1 MNIAATATKSD
12 RWQILFSLFSLYI
25 IWGSTYF
32 AIRFVV
38 VDFPPFMAGAIRFL
52 IAGSVLF
59 VVLRVRGAASPTRAE
74 WFDAAKVGALLMG
87 GGMGGVMM
95 AQSLGVASSLTAI
108 FPAATPLLVSLF
120 TGLWGQWPRR
130 AEWLGLLVGFAGVVL
145 LGLEGSLRSN
155 ITGTL
160 VLMLA
165 PICWSFGT
173 AWSQHLKL
181 PKGLMA
187 SATEMFTGG
196 VVLLLLSLIFGE
208 RFTHMPSWSAIAA
221 LVYLIVFGSLIAYSS
236 FVYLVGRVRPALAT
250 SYAYVNP
257 VIAVLLGMGLGNE
270 KLSIF
275 SLIALP
281 IILLG
286 VALVATAKGGEQ
298 KAES

>member
-1 MNIAATATKSD
+1 VQTTLPELKSD
-12 RWQILFSLFSLYI
+12 RWLILFALFSLYI

-38 VDFPPFMAGAIRFL
+38 ADMPPFLAGGVRFV
-52 IAGSVLF
+52 IAGGVLF
-59 VVLRVRGAASPTRAE
+59 AVLKARGAVSPSRAE
-74 WFDAAKVGALLMG
+74 WGDAAKVGALLMG

-120 TGLWGQWPRR
+120 SGLWGQWPRR

-145 LGLEGSLRSN
+145 LSLEGSLRSN

-160 VLMLA
+160 VLALA

-173 AWSQHLKL
+173 AWSRHLKL

-187 SATEMFTGG
+187 SATEMLTGG
-196 VVLLLLSLIFGE
+196 IVLLLLSLLFGE
-208 RFTHMPSWSAIAA
+208 RITKVPGWPAITAF
-221 LVYLIVFGSLIAYSS
+221 VYLIVFGSLIAYSS
-236 FVYLVGRVRPALAT
+236 FVYLIGRVRPALAT

-257 VIAVLLGMGLGNE
+257 VIAVLLGIGLGNE
-270 KLSIF
+270 TLSGYA
-275 SLIALP
+275 LIALP
-281 IILLG
+281 VILLG
-286 VALVATAKGGEQ
+286 VALVATARK
-298 KAES
+298 

>member
-1 MNIAATATKSD
+1 MQAALPQTKSD
-12 RWQILFSLFSLYI
+12 RWLILFSLFSLYI

-38 VDFPPFMAGAIRFL
+38 ADIPPFMAGAVRFL

-59 VVLRVRGAASPTRAE
+59 AVLKARGAASPTRAE

-120 TGLWGQWPRR
+120 SMAWKVYPRR
-130 AEWLGLLVGFAGVVL
+130 AEWVGLLVGFAGVVL
-145 LGLEGSLRSN
+145 LSLEDNLRSHLS
-155 ITGTL
+155 GTL
-160 VLMLA
+160 VLALA

-173 AWSQHLKL
+173 AWSRHLKL

-196 VVLLLLSLIFGE
+196 VVLLLLSLLFGE
-208 RFTHMPSWSAIAA
+208 RLTHTPSFSAIAA

-257 VIAVLLGMGLGNE
+257 VIAVLLGIGLGNE
-270 KLSIF
+270 TLSAF
-275 SLIALP
+275 ALSALP

-286 VALVATAKGGEQ
+286 VALVAMARK
-298 KAES
+298 

>member
-1 MNIAATATKSD
+1 MSVHVAAPATKNE
-12 RWQILFSLFSLYI
+12 RWLILFSLFSLYI

-38 VDFPPFMAGAIRFL
+38 ADVPPFMAGATRFL
-52 IAGSVLF
+52 IAGGVLF
-59 VVLRVRGAASPTRAE
+59 AILKARGVPSPSRAE
-74 WFDAAKVGALLMG
+74 WLDAAKVGALLMG

-120 TGLWGQWPRR
+120 SIFWKDYPRR

-145 LGLEGSLRSN
+145 LSLEGNLRSHLS
-155 ITGTL
+155 GTL
-160 VLMLA
+160 VLALA

-173 AWSQHLKL
+173 AWSRHLKL

-196 VVLLLLSLIFGE
+196 IVLLLLSLAFGE
-208 RFTHMPSWSAIAA
+208 RLTNVPGWPAITAFLY
-221 LVYLIVFGSLIAYSS
+221 LVVFGSLIAYSS
-236 FVYLVGRVRPALAT
+236 FVYLIGRVRPALAT

-257 VIAVLLGMGLGNE
+257 VIAVLLGVGLGNE
-270 KLSIF
+270 QLGGYA
-275 SLIALP
+275 LVALP

-286 VALVATAKGGEQ
+286 VALVAVARK
-298 KAES
+298 

>member
-1 MNIAATATKSD
+1 MNAVVTQPKSD
-12 RWQILFSLFSLYI
+12 RWLILIALFALYI

-38 VDFPPFMAGAIRFL
+38 ADMPPFLAGGVRFV

-59 VVLRVRGAASPTRAE
+59 AVLKARGAPSPTRAE
-74 WFDAAKVGALLMG
+74 WVDAAKVGALLMG

-108 FPAATPLLVSLF
+108 FPAAVPLLVSLF
-120 TGLWGQWPRR
+120 SGLWGQWPRH

-145 LGLEGSLRSN
+145 LSLEGSLRSHLS
-155 ITGTL
+155 GTL
-160 VLMLA
+160 VLALA

-173 AWSQHLKL
+173 AWSRHLKL

-196 VVLLLLSLIFGE
+196 IVLLLLSLLFGE
-208 RFTHMPSWSAIAA
+208 RMTHAPGWSAIAA
-221 LVYLIVFGSLIAYSS
+221 LVYLITFGSLIAYSS

-257 VIAVLLGMGLGNE
+257 VIAVLLGIGLGNE
-270 KLSIF
+270 TLSGYA
-275 SLIALP
+275 LIALP

-286 VALVATAKGGEQ
+286 VGLVAIARKE
-298 KAES
+298 

>member
-1 MNIAATATKSD
+1 MSVVPALSQTKSD
-12 RWQILFSLFSLYI
+12 RWQILFSLFALYI

-32 AIRFVV
+32 AIHFVV
-38 VDFPPFMAGAIRFL
+38 ADIPPFMAGAIRFL

-59 VVLRVRGAASPTRAE
+59 GVLKARGAASPTRAE
-74 WFDAAKVGALLMG
+74 WLDSAKVGALLMG

-120 TGLWGQWPRR
+120 SGLWGQWPRR
-130 AEWLGLLVGFAGVVL
+130 AEWLGLLVGFVGVVL
-145 LGLEGSLRSN
+145 LSLEGSLRSN
-155 ITGTL
+155 ISGTL
-160 VLMLA
+160 VLAFA

-173 AWSQHLKL
+173 AWSRHLKL

-196 VVLLLLSLIFGE
+196 VVLLLLSLVFGE
-208 RFTHMPSWSAIAA
+208 RLTHVPGWPAVTA
-221 LVYLIVFGSLIAYSS
+221 LVYLITFGSLIAYSS

-257 VIAVLLGMGLGNE
+257 VIAVLLGMGLANE
-270 KLSIF
+270 KLSMF

-286 VALVATAKGGEQ
+286 VALVTMVRK
-298 KAES
+298 

>member
-1 MNIAATATKSD
+1 MQVSLTETKSD
-12 RWQILFSLFSLYI
+12 RWLILFALFALYI

-32 AIRFVV
+32 AIHFVV
-38 VDFPPFMAGAIRFL
+38 ADFPPFMAGAIRFL

-59 VVLRVRGAASPTRAE
+59 GILKARGAASPTRAE
-74 WFDAAKVGALLMG
+74 WVDAAKVGALLMG

-120 TGLWGQWPRR
+120 SIFWKDLPRR
-130 AEWLGLLVGFAGVVL
+130 TEWLGLLVGFAGVVML
-145 LGLEGSLRSN
+145 SLEGSLRSHLGATF
-155 ITGTL
+155 IL
-160 VLMLA
+160 ALA

-173 AWSQHLKL
+173 AWSRHLKL

-187 SATEMFTGG
+187 SAAEMFTGG
-196 VVLLLLSLIFGE
+196 IVLLLLSLLFGE
-208 RFTHMPSWSAIAA
+208 RMTQVPSWSAMVA
-221 LVYLIVFGSLIAYSS
+221 LVYLITFGSLIAYSS

-257 VIAVLLGMGLGNE
+257 VIAVLLGMGMGNE
-270 KLSIF
+270 HLSIF
-275 SLIALP
+275 SLVALP

-286 VALVATAKGGEQ
+286 VALVAVAK
-298 KAES
+298 K